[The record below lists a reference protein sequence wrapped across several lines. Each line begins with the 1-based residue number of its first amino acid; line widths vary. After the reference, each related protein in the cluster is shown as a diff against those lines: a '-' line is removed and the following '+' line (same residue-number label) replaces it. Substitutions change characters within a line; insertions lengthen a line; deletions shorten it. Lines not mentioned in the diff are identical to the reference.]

1 MIRTRFAPS
10 PTGQLHIGNVRV
22 AIYNWL
28 FARHHQGAFLL
39 RVEDTDRVRST
50 PAAVETVLRAME
62 WMGLDTDEAPV
73 YQSAQHDAHLTA
85 AEHLLQQGRAYRA
98 DKGNTGR
105 GEAIIFRMP
114 GTDIEYLDAV
124 RGPLRKRAEHM
135 DDLVIVRS
143 DGTPVFHLANVVDDI
158 AMGVTHVIRGDDH
171 IENTYRH
178 VALYQALGAAVPTFA
193 HLPMIVN
200 HQGKPYSKRDG
211 AAYVGDFQDQGYLPE
226 ALFNYLALLGWS
238 PGEDREVMTR
248 EEMVALFT
256 LERVQSSA
264 AQFDAKKLEWLSGEH
279 LRRLPREEHRAQYIA
294 AVPSAAD
301 DPAYLEA
308 VIDVM
313 EERVKKWTDIP
324 AMAGFFFTET
334 YAYDEAAVAKRI
346 QKPDALSLLTKLRA
360 VFAQLS
366 DFTAETTETALASL
380 AEAEGVKTGALIHP
394 CRVAVSG
401 MAQGPSLYP
410 MLAVLGQARVL
421 SRIDQTLQRFGDPSG
436 DTVTPR

>member
-73 YQSAQHDAHLTA
+73 YQSAQHDAHLKA
-85 AEHLLQQGRAYRA
+85 AEQLLQQGLAYRA

-410 MLAVLGQARVL
+410 MLAVLGQLRVL